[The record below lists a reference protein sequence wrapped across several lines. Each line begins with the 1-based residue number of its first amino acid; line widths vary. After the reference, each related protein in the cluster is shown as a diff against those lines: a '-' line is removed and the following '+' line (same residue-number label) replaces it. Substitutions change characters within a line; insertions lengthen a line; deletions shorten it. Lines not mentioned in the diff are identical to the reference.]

1 MNQSQWGVAS
11 FHVDDIFGV
20 RPALGGEALE
30 RKAVVHQPLFHRGLM
45 QCCVHRFAEARVA
58 ETAARAV
65 NANRRAV
72 DDDAHGLRA
81 PNEKPGP
88 RI

>member
-1 MNQSQWGVAS
+1 
-11 FHVDDIFGV
+11 
-20 RPALGGEALE
+20 
-30 RKAVVHQPLFHRGLM
+30 
-45 QCCVHRFAEARVA
+45 VA